1 MRLALDWIADQRIE
15 AARERGELR
24 GLPGEGRPLVLAED
38 GTLPAEARFA
48 MRKMLLS
55 LKSSQ
60 EDSRHFARSIALLR
74 FKRQRAGNH
83 AA

>member
-1 MRLALDWIADQRIE
+1 
-15 AARERGELR
+15 
-24 GLPGEGRPLVLAED
+24 VLAED

-60 EDSRHFARSIALLR
+60 EDSRHFARTIALLR
-74 FKRQRAGNH
+74 LKRQQAGNRS
-83 AA
+83 A